1 MTSPQAR
8 QLLDLLD
15 GFEMTKSQHDWLERR
30 FENMTVKE
38 SLLFRG
44 AMQIE
49 RPQMACDVML
59 IASQLD
65 HYDLFYGAGDDVQ
78 LGKFIMEQI
87 QRPSDQ
93 AREFLDPEKVGAAY
107 RQKGGNTFCDGHFIK
122 VTSLIDPFLDSDP
135 SMNPDK
141 GDFAIRVKLASRTN
155 MDGVWVG
162 FPDTDEYIDAAHPD
176 ELLLALDELEAE
188 SLTECIA
195 VDVDCC
201 LPQLEDIP
209 SQYDSAAQ
217 LIRHAIDFGYIWSEQ
232 GQGEPRWLDKFMA
245 VMELE
250 DCHRLDYALD
260 LAQNLRC
267 YHFMPRD
274 MDLADYGK
282 ELAMRDGIYPKDEL
296 LAACFDA
303 EEYACYKMKRMGLS
317 AAEHGFVSWNGT
329 ELNFEYSQPD
339 TGQTMQM

>member
-1 MTSPQAR
+1 MSVQDCK
-8 QLLDLLD
+8 LFDLLD

-30 FENMTVKE
+30 FENMTKKE

-49 RPQMACDVML
+49 QPRMTCDVML
-59 IASQLD
+59 ITSQLD

-87 QRPSDQ
+87 QRPPDQ
-93 AREFLDPEKVGAAY
+93 AREFLDPEKVGSAY

-122 VTSLIDPFLDSDP
+122 VTSLIDPFLDGDP

-162 FPDTDEYIDAAHPD
+162 FPDTGEYMDAAHPD

-195 VDVDCC
+195 VEVDCC
-201 LPQLEDIP
+201 LSQLRRYSSPSMILPQSSSATLSTSDMCGRNRARANPDGWTSGRRYWSWRTATAWITPWTWRRTFTATIFYPATWSFQTTAKCWQSRTASIP
-209 SQYDSAAQ
+209 WTNFSCPAS
-217 LIRHAIDFGYIWSEQ
+217 
-232 GQGEPRWLDKFMA
+232 
-245 VMELE
+245 
-250 DCHRLDYALD
+250 
-260 LAQNLRC
+260 
-267 YHFMPRD
+267 
-274 MDLADYGK
+274 
-282 ELAMRDGIYPKDEL
+282 MRRATPTK
-296 LAACFDA
+296 
-303 EEYACYKMKRMGLS
+303 K
-317 AAEHGFVSWNGT
+317 
-329 ELNFEYSQPD
+329 
-339 TGQTMQM
+339 

>member
-1 MTSPQAR
+1 
-8 QLLDLLD
+8 
-15 GFEMTKSQHDWLERR
+15 
-30 FENMTVKE
+30 
-38 SLLFRG
+38 
-44 AMQIE
+44 
-49 RPQMACDVML
+49 
-59 IASQLD
+59 
-65 HYDLFYGAGDDVQ
+65 
-78 LGKFIMEQI
+78 ME
-87 QRPSDQ
+87 
-93 AREFLDPEKVGAAY
+93 
-107 RQKGGNTFCDGHFIK
+107 
-122 VTSLIDPFLDSDP
+122 
-135 SMNPDK
+135 
-141 GDFAIRVKLASRTN
+141 
-155 MDGVWVG
+155 
-162 FPDTDEYIDAAHPD
+162 
-176 ELLLALDELEAE
+176 
-188 SLTECIA
+188 
-195 VDVDCC
+195 VDCC

-217 LIRHAIDFGYIWSEQ
+217 LIRHAIDFGYIWGEQ
-232 GQGEPRWLDKFMA
+232 GQGEPRWLDKWQA

-274 MDLADYGK
+274 MDLAAYGK